1 MPTETPT
8 ETRDKGIA
16 GRMVNDYATI
26 CQELWTLKATV
37 QRIADNDLVHLTK
50 DVKGIQT
57 EIRWFSAMIV
67 LVLLGAIATN
77 YL

>member
-1 MPTETPT
+1 M
-8 ETRDKGIA
+8 KYNQI
-16 GRMVNDYATI
+16 
-26 CQELWTLKATV
+26 LKIGNQKYKV
-37 QRIADNDLVHLTK
+37 YLTK